1 MSRRIRVVFCA
12 IGTAAVACAT
22 APRPTPESLRIGAN
36 TPAIVEGHVRDLDG
50 HPVAGITVRGI
61 PRGRDIPWSPAATTQ
76 CDGSFR
82 LRLAA
87 PGSYS
92 FLLGWKEIA
101 VMTPAPEDPGRRL
114 VDLTA
119 GEKRAGID
127 LQFLGPEW
135 RQITDAAPAET
146 PSCP

>member
-1 MSRRIRVVFCA
+1 VSRHIRLLFFA
-12 IGTAAVACAT
+12 IGAAAVACAT

-36 TPAIVEGHVRDLDG
+36 TPAIVEGHVRDRDG
-50 HPVAGITVRGI
+50 RPVAGITVSGI
-61 PRGRDIPWSPAATTQ
+61 PLGRDIPWFPPATTQ

-92 FLLGWKEIA
+92 FLLGWKGIA
-101 VMTPAPEDPGRRL
+101 VMTPAPEDPGRL
-114 VDLTA
+114 LIDLTP
-119 GEKRAGID
+119 GEKRADID
-127 LQFLGPEW
+127 LEFLAAEW
-135 RQITDAAPAET
+135 RRVTDSAPAET